1 MGTPQTRAAP
11 GTREVGRG
19 SAGLPAVRTR
29 GIRPLNRGAGGRIVD
44 VGTIGDY
51 LAGLG
56 PDQRA
61 ALQHVVDIAS
71 RLVPEAE
78 EGTSYGMPALRLDG
92 RRLVGVTAAAKHLSL
107 FPFSPAVVEA
117 VAPDLEGFSLSKGTI
132 RFTVDRPVPDPVLER
147 VVSLRL
153 AELRG

>member
-1 MGTPQTRAAP
+1 
-11 GTREVGRG
+11 
-19 SAGLPAVRTR
+19 
-29 GIRPLNRGAGGRIVD
+29 
-44 VGTIGDY
+44 
-51 LAGLG
+51 
-56 PDQRA
+56 
-61 ALQHVVDIAS
+61 
-71 RLVPEAE
+71 
-78 EGTSYGMPALRLDG
+78 MPALRLDG
-92 RRLVGVTAAAKHLSL
+92 RPLVGVTAAAKHLSL